1 MLYVGLASGPW
12 LNGLIL
18 HLGSGSTTRTLFVAA
33 IIIALINLSFVS
45 FVLPESLPPSSR
57 LKEGSRDS
65 RSESVSSGTTSESA
79 STRSSVHHGHGRG
92 HGGRGG
98 RGRRRRGVVGAVKG
112 LAKYVARQFWRPV
125 RLFLP
130 HWVEAGN
137 GKKGR
142 WDWNLTLVGITLFIY
157 LLSIVSVSFLPLFC
171 STPTRLRL
179 RVFS

>member
-1 MLYVGLASGPW
+1 M
-12 LNGLIL
+12 
-18 HLGSGSTTRTLFVAA
+18 
-33 IIIALINLSFVS
+33 
-45 FVLPESLPPSSR
+45 
-57 LKEGSRDS
+57 
-65 RSESVSSGTTSESA
+65 
-79 STRSSVHHGHGRG
+79 
-92 HGGRGG
+92 
-98 RGRRRRGVVGAVKG
+98 VGAVKG